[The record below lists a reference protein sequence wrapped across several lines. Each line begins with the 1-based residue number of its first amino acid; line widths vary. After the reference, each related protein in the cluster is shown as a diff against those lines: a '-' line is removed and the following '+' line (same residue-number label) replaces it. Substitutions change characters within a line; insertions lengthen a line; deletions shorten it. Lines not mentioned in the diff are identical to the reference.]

1 MTASNN
7 LLFSRADV
15 EQRPELQ
22 RLQLVLDPVQIGG
35 CVRKALEGRI

>member
-7 LLFSRADV
+7 LLFSWADV

-22 RLQLVLDPVQIGG
+22 RLQLPAMS
-35 CVRKALEGRI
+35 RTT